1 MGILLEG
8 QPQSRIEAAAVL
20 AKLTGE
26 HGVMQ
31 ALCDAPGTF
40 PAIVALLPL
49 SSPQAAEAAATLV
62 YRISL
67 ERPYRAVLGGTG
79 DCINELTSVLDK
91 ATGTAK
97 AMAGPGLLNLMENG
111 DNQARLVEA
120 TNALN
125 VLLRLGEQS
134 LSHVVR
140 RSAVGALRQVVD
152 APPRPP
158 PPPRTNRTRRV
169 LHPVLIGQ
177 DRSSTASAASRPCAS
192 SAASTASHSAR
203 WPFVQRR
210 GRGVKRL
217 TTPRQASLAARAPWG
232 RGGLRARAC
241 VCVCVC
247 VCVCG
252 GRDVSGEWCGA
263 RIGCKAAQ
271 DVKKLSK
278 PLAAR
283 RARSAAPLTAWHP
296 PRRPGGRRRTRG

>member
-1 MGILLEG
+1 VAVRGAAEGLMGILLEG

-79 DCINELTSVLDK
+79 GCINELTSVLDK

-152 APPRPP
+152 APPPP
-158 PPPRTNRTRRV
+158 PPPALTG
-169 LHPVLIGQ
+169 HP
-177 DRSSTASAASRPCAS
+177 A
-192 SAASTASHSAR
+192 
-203 WPFVQRR
+203 PF
-210 GRGVKRL
+210 
-217 TTPRQASLAARAPWG
+217 TPP
-232 RGGLRARAC
+232 
-241 VCVCVC
+241 
-247 VCVCG
+247 
-252 GRDVSGEWCGA
+252 
-263 RIGCKAAQ
+263 
-271 DVKKLSK
+271 
-278 PLAAR
+278 
-283 RARSAAPLTAWHP
+283 
-296 PRRPGGRRRTRG
+296 

>member
-1 MGILLEG
+1 VPGLLEGVVALGEFGQANSERGAGAAREVAGLVLSHLSGDPANADAIMHTPGAVRMLATCLIAGCTLEGTTAAKALSNFPLSEPPAERSALAHTREQWFIHATDATNELVAVRGAAEGLMGILLEG

-111 DNQARLVEA
+111 DNQARLVDA

-125 VLLRLGEQS
+125 VLLRLGEES

-152 APPRPP
+152 GVGGFKAMRIK
-158 PPPRTNRTRRV
+158 RRV
-169 LHPVLIGQ
+169 
-177 DRSSTASAASRPCAS
+177 D
-192 SAASTASHSAR
+192 
-203 WPFVQRR
+203 
-210 GRGVKRL
+210 
-217 TTPRQASLAARAPWG
+217 
-232 RGGLRARAC
+232 GLSFR
-241 VCVCVC
+241 
-247 VCVCG
+247 
-252 GRDVSGEWCGA
+252 
-263 RIGCKAAQ
+263 
-271 DVKKLSK
+271 
-278 PLAAR
+278 
-283 RARSAAPLTAWHP
+283 
-296 PRRPGGRRRTRG
+296 